1 MAGSRSQAGTKSPQ
15 LRWARPVVP
24 NSSKSRP
31 RPGSSPG
38 TSPGGG
44 EGQAS
49 SRPSTF
55 THAVRLLQ
63 HIYVP
68 GVGELHGVCSDSAT
82 RGYLMMTMASSE
94 GRPTG
99 GCGSLS
105 LLRKDP
111 LEGVCQGRELGEA
124 LRELLPR
131 WREQHSW
138 RLRGRPSPSGRKEK
152 DAEILE
158 QLISVGAQALRAGE
172 VASLCGFPEALR
184 SIPAPG
190 QSRHLIGLGG
200 GRGRPVPPLRP

>member
-1 MAGSRSQAGTKSPQ
+1 M
-15 LRWARPVVP
+15 VP

-111 LEGVCQGRELGEA
+111 LEGACQGRELGEV